1 MTTHRSILLVRVARV
16 ARSLHIYLTMF
27 AFLMML
33 FFAVT
38 GFALN
43 HEEWFAQWGA
53 SRREV
58 HGAIAPAALVG
69 PDRLRVVEALRS
81 SFGAVGAVST
91 FDVDTNTVHV
101 EMKGPGREVDA
112 EINRHTGETN
122 MTIELKGIAVRL
134 DDLHRGKDAGRAWSL
149 IIDTSAVLLLLGSL
163 TGIVMWFTLPRRRRL
178 GVISLAAGI
187 AICIAIYIVWVP

>member
-1 MTTHRSILLVRVARV
+1 MTQRSIRLVRVARV

-33 FFAVT
+33 FFAIT
-38 GFALN
+38 GFVLN
-43 HEEWFAQWGA
+43 HEDWFAQWGA
-53 SRREV
+53 ARREV
-58 HGAIAPAALVG
+58 HGTIAAAALAG
-69 PDRLRVVEALRS
+69 PDRLQVVEALRS
-81 SFGAVGAVST
+81 AFGAVGAVST

-112 EINRHTGETN
+112 EINRRTGETV
-122 MTIELKGIAVRL
+122 MSIELKGIAVRL

-149 IIDTSAVLLLLGSL
+149 IIDASAVLLLLGSL